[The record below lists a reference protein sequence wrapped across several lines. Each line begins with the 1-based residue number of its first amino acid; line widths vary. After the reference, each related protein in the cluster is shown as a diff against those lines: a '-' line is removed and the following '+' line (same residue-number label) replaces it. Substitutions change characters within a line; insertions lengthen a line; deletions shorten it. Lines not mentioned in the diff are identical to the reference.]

1 MRSSEF
7 NIIMKD
13 GQENHIYKWEPE
25 ENINVLGV
33 IQLVHGS
40 CEHAKRYI
48 NFAQFLT
55 DKGYAVYAN
64 DLRGHGLSV
73 KSNDDLGYFSEKNG
87 WDILVEDLHELT
99 NFIKKEQKSL
109 KIFILGH
116 SMGSFLV
123 RHYAIKYG
131 TEINGLIAIGTAHNP
146 RVMLKFGKFLAERSI
161 EKDGSKYRNYTL
173 NRLSYD
179 SFCNQFKPIRTKQDW
194 LSRDEKVV
202 DRFRSDKK
210 CGFVFTSSAFRDMF
224 DGLLFITNKNNI
236 IKTPKDLPILLI
248 SGDKD
253 PVGSNGKMVNKAYE
267 EYKKAGINNAQMKL
281 YKDMRHEILNEIG
294 KEKVYEDIINWIDRQ
309 K

>member
-7 NIIMKD
+7 SIIMKD

-25 ENINVLGV
+25 EDINVLGV

-55 DKGYAVYAN
+55 DKGYVVYAN

-87 WDILVEDLHELT
+87 WHILVEDLYELT
-99 NFIKKEQKSL
+99 KFIKKEQESL
-109 KIFILGH
+109 KFFILGH

-123 RHYAIKYG
+123 RHYAIQYG

-146 RVMLKFGKFLAERSI
+146 RAMLKFGKFLAERSI
-161 EKDGSKYRNYTL
+161 EKNGGKYRNYIL

-194 LSRDEKVV
+194 LSSDEKVV
-202 DRFRSDKK
+202 DRFIADEK

-224 DGLLFITNKNNI
+224 DGLLFITDKNNI
-236 IKTPKDLPILLI
+236 IKTPKDLPIFLI

-253 PVGSNGKMVNKAYE
+253 PVGRNGRMVNKAYE
-267 EYKKAGINNAQMKL
+267 EYKKVGINNIQMKL
-281 YKDMRHEILNEIG
+281 YKNMRHEILNEIG
-294 KEKVYEDIINWIDRQ
+294 NEKVYEDIIKWINSQ
-309 K
+309 I

>member
-25 ENINVLGV
+25 EDINVLGV

-40 CEHAKRYI
+40 CEHDKRYI

-55 DKGYAVYAN
+55 DKGYVVYAN

-73 KSNDDLGYFSEKNG
+73 KSNDDLGYFAEKNG
-87 WDILVEDLHELT
+87 WNILVEDLHELT
-99 NFIKKEQKSL
+99 NFIKKEQESI

-146 RVMLKFGKFLAERSI
+146 RAMLKFGKFLAERSI
-161 EKDGSKYRNYTL
+161 EKNGSKYRNNIL

-202 DRFRSDKK
+202 DWFIADEK

-224 DGLLFITNKNNI
+224 DGLLFITDKNNI

-267 EYKKAGINNAQMKL
+267 EYKKAGINNVQMKL

>member
-1 MRSSEF
+1 MR
-7 NIIMKD
+7 D
-13 GQENHIYKWEPE
+13 GHESHVYKWEPE
-25 ENINVLGV
+25 EDIKVLGV

-55 DKGYAVYAN
+55 DKGYVAYAN

-73 KSNDDLGYFSEKNG
+73 KSNDDLGYFAEKNG
-87 WDILVEDLHELT
+87 WNILVEDLHELT
-99 NFIKKEQKSL
+99 KFIEKEQETL
-109 KIFILGH
+109 RIFILGH

-123 RHYAIKYG
+123 RHYAIQYG

-146 RVMLKFGKFLAERSI
+146 RLMLKFGKFLAERSI
-161 EKDGSKYRNYTL
+161 EKNGGKYRNHTL

-202 DRFRSDKK
+202 DRFIADEK
-210 CGFVFTSSAFRDMF
+210 CGFVFTSCAFRDMF
-224 DGLLFITNKNNI
+224 DGLLFITDKKNI

-253 PVGSNGKMVNKAYE
+253 PVGSNGKMVNKAYK
-267 EYKKAGINNAQMKL
+267 EYKKADINNIQMKL

-294 KEKVYEDIINWIDRQ
+294 KEEVYEDIIKWINNIFF
-309 K
+309 